1 MVEQSI
7 IGRNAI
13 NFGLSNPNWG
23 RLFEQSAGV
32 VSLNRNGIFEVK
44 FPNQPVR
51 AFTTEQN
58 AFEYFNNNYQV
69 SNIDKSQAE
78 LKKRIES
85 LRTKRNRLQKWLN
98 EDRKKLTKKQI
109 LKFEQSLKESQSE
122 LLSRQMKY
130 DKLSVKKDKIV
141 REQNLPPLSRK
152 SLKNARLAEANAKFQ
167 GTTALR
173 LDKNL
178 GLNGLKAPLSS
189 IERTDY
195 ESFWKQE
202 LDKLDSA
209 KPKPSAA
216 NVFPS
221 ADGKTYENMLKGNS
235 LVDRLGAKPFAN
247 LAQDAAETKP
257 KIKTSF
263 LKRIGN
269 GIKGKKT
276 LAGITAAAITA
287 FVGYNV
293 SNAQQARK
301 IDALLARKA

>member
-1 MVEQSI
+1 M
-7 IGRNAI
+7 
-13 NFGLSNPNWG
+13 GLSNPNCG

-69 SNIDKSQAE
+69 SNIDSSQAQ
-78 LKKRIES
+78 LKRRIES
-85 LRTKRNRLQKWLN
+85 LSAKRNRLQELLN
-98 EDRKKLTKKQI
+98 KDRKKLTKKEI
-109 LKFEQSLKESQSE
+109 IKYEKLLKECESE

-130 DKLSVKKDKIV
+130 DKLSVKKAKIV

-167 GTTALR
+167 GTTALQ
-173 LDKNL
+173 LDRNL
-178 GLNGLKAPLSS
+178 GLTGLKAPLSS

-221 ADGKTYENMLKGNS
+221 ADGKAYENMFKEHS
-235 LVDRLGAKPFAN
+235 LVKADRLGAKPFAN
-247 LAQDAAETKP
+247 LAQDAVETKP
-257 KIKTSF
+257 KIKTSLF
-263 LKRIGN
+263 KRIGK

-276 LAGITAAAITA
+276 LGGITLAAITA

-301 IDALLARKA
+301 IDTLLASKA